1 MTTIE
6 QQNGSG
12 RRLPGAARARTF
24 AEPTAAPQAPAVPPA
39 AEPAPAP
46 VVEQEALIAPSG
58 EITTTATDPHVA
70 AAPQS
75 PAADLDVDDL
85 GGSGTHPPHQST
97 PPAQTSTAVVSTGE
111 AIAEWSGEPQAAD
124 EPQAFDVPTA
134 PAPRITPS
142 TAVVTW
148 EPAPLDESPATWGRK
163 QAIIRAL
170 TFGLVKPKPGA
181 EELAHR
187 ENERVIRSATWPRS
201 VRIVVANPKGGSGK
215 TPVSL
220 VLGGAMARVR
230 GGSVAVWDAAD
241 APGTLHV
248 VAEGTARRC
257 VAEIAADPE
266 GYAYPGT
273 IAAVATTQTTG
284 ADALVSL
291 SNREFTGP
299 TVRRVQWAL
308 DRTHRVSIADTG
320 NVAHSSAFR
329 QFIATADVLV
339 IPTVIQQSQVDSA
352 LRLLHRLGSTDLVQR
367 AVVAILHT
375 GAPQT
380 PGLAKDIDKLF
391 TNAGISDIVHIP
403 YDRHIAAGSTITY
416 DRLSRPSQLAW
427 TRLATATVANITA

>member
-1 MTTIE
+1 MTTVHTS
-6 QQNGSG
+6 NG

-24 AEPTAAPQAPAVPPA
+24 SEPAPDTPTVQPHPPAPPPALAADPVTPPA
-39 AEPAPAP
+39 AHDQDPDEQQPPAAADPYLTDPAPLAAP
-46 VVEQEALIAPSG
+46 VDVAP
-58 EITTTATDPHVA
+58 EPTTELTAGTDV
-70 AAPQS
+70 QS
-75 PAADLDVDDL
+75 
-85 GGSGTHPPHQST
+85 
-97 PPAQTSTAVVSTGE
+97 
-111 AIAEWSGEPQAAD
+111 
-124 EPQAFDVPTA
+124 FDAPTA

-142 TAVVTW
+142 TALVTW
-148 EPAPLDESPATWGRK
+148 EPAPLDETPATWGRK
-163 QAIIRAL
+163 QALIRAL
-170 TFGLVKPKPGA
+170 TLGLVKPKPGV

-187 ENERVIRSATWPRS
+187 ENERLIRSASWPRS

-273 IAAVATTQTTG
+273 IAAVAVTQTTG

-291 SNREFTGP
+291 SNREFAGS

-391 TNAGISDIVHIP
+391 TDAGISDIVHIP

>member
-1 MTTIE
+1 MTTVHTS
-6 QQNGSG
+6 NG

-24 AEPTAAPQAPAVPPA
+24 SEPAPDTPTVQLPHPPAPPPAPAADPVTPPTAHDQDLDEQQPPAAADPYLTDPAPLAAPVEVAPEPTA
-39 AEPAPAP
+39 E
-46 VVEQEALIAPSG
+46 L
-58 EITTTATDPHVA
+58 TAGTDV
-70 AAPQS
+70 QS
-75 PAADLDVDDL
+75 
-85 GGSGTHPPHQST
+85 
-97 PPAQTSTAVVSTGE
+97 
-111 AIAEWSGEPQAAD
+111 
-124 EPQAFDVPTA
+124 FDAPTA

-148 EPAPLDESPATWGRK
+148 EPAPLDETPATWGRK
-163 QAIIRAL
+163 QGLIRAAS
-170 TFGLVKPKPGA
+170 FGLVKPKPGA
-181 EELAHR
+181 QELAHR
-187 ENERVIRSATWPRS
+187 ENERLIRSATWPRS

-273 IAAVATTQTTG
+273 IAAVAVTQTTG

-291 SNREFTGP
+291 SNREFTGS

-380 PGLAKDIDKLF
+380 PGLAKDIDGLF
-391 TNAGISDIVHIP
+391 TDAGISDIVHIP

>member
-24 AEPTAAPQAPAVPPA
+24 AEPVAAPAASQAPAVPPA
-39 AEPAPAP
+39 AEPTPSLFVDKNPPAALSGEFVAGAPIPP
-46 VVEQEALIAPSG
+46 VDDDEQPSMAAVEALAEPATTGLASAP
-58 EITTTATDPHVA
+58 TP

-75 PAADLDVDDL
+75 LE
-85 GGSGTHPPHQST
+85 T
-97 PPAQTSTAVVSTGE
+97 
-111 AIAEWSGEPQAAD
+111 
-124 EPQAFDVPTA
+124 PTA

-142 TAVVTW
+142 SAVVTW
-148 EPAPLDESPATWGRK
+148 EPAPLDETPATWGRRP
-163 QAIIRAL
+163 ALIRAV

-187 ENERVIRSATWPRS
+187 ENERVIRSANWPRA
-201 VRIVVANPKGGSGK
+201 VRVLVANPKGGSGK
-215 TPVSL
+215 TPTAL
-220 VLGGAMARVR
+220 LLGGAMARVR

-248 VAEGTARRC
+248 VAQGTARRC

-291 SNREFTGP
+291 SNREVDGP
-299 TVRRVQWAL
+299 KVQRIQWTL
-308 DRTHRVSIADTG
+308 DRTYRVQVADSG
-320 NVAHSSAFR
+320 NVAHSSAY
-329 QFIATADVLV
+329 QQLVATADVLV

-380 PGLAKDIDKLF
+380 PGLAKDIDGLF
-391 TNAGISDIVHIP
+391 TDAGISDIVHIP